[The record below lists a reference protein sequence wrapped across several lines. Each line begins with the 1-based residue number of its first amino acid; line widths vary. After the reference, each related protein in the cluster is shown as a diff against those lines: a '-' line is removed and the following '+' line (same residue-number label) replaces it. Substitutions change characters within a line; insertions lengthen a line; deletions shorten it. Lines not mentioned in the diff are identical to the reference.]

1 MTINSMVAGVV
12 LNARNTMKSPALIS
26 SSLAIVIASN
36 ACAIDSLRLIH
47 DPCGYRWIQW
57 NAGAADVSFRV
68 MRSCETCPGGWQVL
82 EETTTARSLDEH
94 DPAASYRV
102 IALGVSG
109 AETGALTIEGDGST
123 MLGVRLT
130 RSVLDPVVTCGSTVT
145 FSVTANTASPV
156 SYTWMRNNSVI
167 TGQTGPSLVVTVG
180 PSDHRSTYSVLAGGC
195 ELTRTSWP
203 RLRLATM
210 PRSRHVEWIERS
222 GTQTIHNWNWC
233 DVPGNQGGG
242 YNNYDYSIDSP
253 CQAANWAEAGFNLS
267 ASGSGGTGAPTGC
280 QGSESGGDHR
290 LLAHVSGPTRLHVQG
305 TWSGSEWCYGYVWV
319 RNNGISIWNLG
330 STGGSPTGGSGS
342 ADLMLAP
349 GTVEILCATPI
360 CPALWP
366 VFSYGNASVSGTFT
380 ALFTDC
386 NSNSV
391 PDDSDISS
399 ATSPDRD
406 ANGVPDEC
414 QTVRVPGDYA
424 TIQAAI
430 DAAAT
435 STMRIVE
442 VAAGT
447 YAGPIDFKGKPVVV
461 HGAGAGQTVLSGSS
475 GQSLSVVRFSGGEP
489 ATAALEAVTVRG
501 GLTGTPFPTS
511 PSALVGGGVFAYQS
525 AASIRD
531 CIIEQN
537 SAGFGGGLYEWG
549 STGKVERC
557 TLRNNNSGADSGGA
571 QALGGAVAMTDCL
584 VQGNHSEGRGAGL
597 HLVRGTPTLVRVQV
611 IGNTSNSLMGGISW
625 YAAGG
630 TGSYLTIRDCTVTG
644 NNATVNY
651 GGIGITDTSLTVST
665 MSIQGTRACTN
676 IPRPNIG
683 GGSWTDLGGNT
694 ICDCV
699 GDLTLEGLVNGADLG
714 ILLASWGVCTG
725 ACASD
730 LNHDGVVN
738 GADLGVL
745 LNAWGTCGD

>member
-1 MTINSMVAGVV
+1 MSIKAIVAGVV

-36 ACAIDSLRLIH
+36 ACAIDSLRLTY
-47 DPCGYRWIQW
+47 DSCGYRWIEW
-57 NAGAADVSFRV
+57 NSGVSEDHFIV
-68 MRSCETCPGGWQVL
+68 MRSCSSCPGTWQVL
-82 EETTTARSLDEH
+82 STTKGHTARDDAEPSSQYRLISVAPDGTELGCLTITGDSTTANGLRLEANQTASTFSCGTIARFAVTPSDGFAHSFTWYQDGVVIQTTSNPWLDLPIQGSSSGTSISISVDGCTEK
-94 DPAASYRV
+94 AASWPPIR
-102 IALGVSG
+102 LDSMPSSG
-109 AETGALTIEGDGST
+109 E
-123 MLGVRLT
+123 
-130 RSVLDPVVTCGSTVT
+130 
-145 FSVTANTASPV
+145 
-156 SYTWMRNNSVI
+156 
-167 TGQTGPSLVVTVG
+167 
-180 PSDHRSTYSVLAGGC
+180 
-195 ELTRTSWP
+195 
-203 RLRLATM
+203 
-210 PRSRHVEWIERS
+210 
-222 GTQTIHNWNWC
+222 
-233 DVPGNQGGG
+233 
-242 YNNYDYSIDSP
+242 
-253 CQAANWAEAGFNLS
+253 ANWVHFRDNSEFYQFPPYESYATSKDECNAVDLLPDSTSFRLS
-267 ASGSGGTGAPTGC
+267 SSSVRIWNPLYATWSGSGG
-280 QGSESGGDHR
+280 SGGR
-290 LLAHVSGPTRLHVQG
+290 SIA
-305 TWSGSEWCYGYVWV
+305 V
-319 RNNGISIWNLG
+319 RIGG
-330 STGGSPTGGSGS
+330 STSVIVRVSKSGDPTQTMCSIRHDGALIWIANLVAGSQDATLVVNGGLLSIDGYTQLYGDNAY
-342 ADLMLAP
+342 AD
-349 GTVEILCATPI
+349 I
-360 CPALWP
+360 
-366 VFSYGNASVSGTFT
+366 SVSVAFDRHY
-380 ALFTDC
+380 FDC
-386 NSNSV
+386 NRNSI
-391 PDDSDISS
+391 DDTSDIAS

-414 QTVRVPGDYA
+414 QTVHVPGDYA

-430 DAAAT
+430 DAAPAT
-435 STMRIVE
+435 AMRIVD

-447 YAGPIDFKGKPVVV
+447 FAGPIDFKGKPVVV

-571 QALGGAVAMTDCL
+571 QVLGGAVSMTDCL

-597 HLVRGTPTLVRVQV
+597 HLVRGTPTLARVQV

>member
-1 MTINSMVAGVV
+1 MPSSGEANWVHFRDNQEFYQFPPYESYPTSKDEC
-12 LNARNTMKSPALIS
+12 NAVDLLP
-26 SSLAIVIASN
+26 
-36 ACAIDSLRLIH
+36 DST
-47 DPCGYRWIQW
+47 
-57 NAGAADVSFRV
+57 SFR
-68 MRSCETCPGGWQVL
+68 L
-82 EETTTARSLDEH
+82 
-94 DPAASYRV
+94 
-102 IALGVSG
+102 SG
-109 AETGALTIEGDGST
+109 HS
-123 MLGVRLT
+123 
-130 RSVLDPVVTCGSTVT
+130 
-145 FSVTANTASPV
+145 
-156 SYTWMRNNSVI
+156 
-167 TGQTGPSLVVTVG
+167 
-180 PSDHRSTYSVLAGGC
+180 
-195 ELTRTSWP
+195 
-203 RLRLATM
+203 
-210 PRSRHVEWIERS
+210 SRI
-222 GTQTIHNWNWC
+222 WN
-233 DVPGNQGGG
+233 PL
-242 YNNYDYSIDSP
+242 Y
-253 CQAANWAEAGFNLS
+253 A
-267 ASGSGGTGAPTGC
+267 
-280 QGSESGGDHR
+280 
-290 LLAHVSGPTRLHVQG
+290 
-305 TWSGSEWCYGYVWV
+305 TWSGSGSSHGRSIAVRIGGPTSVIVRVSKSGDPAQTMCSIRHDGALIWTASLVAGSQDATLVVNGGLLSIDGYTQLYGD
-319 RNNGISIWNLG
+319 I
-330 STGGSPTGGSGS
+330 TA
-342 ADLMLAP
+342 AD
-349 GTVEILCATPI
+349 I
-360 CPALWP
+360 
-366 VFSYGNASVSGTFT
+366 SVSVAFDRHY
-380 ALFTDC
+380 FDC
-386 NSNSV
+386 NRNSIN
-391 PDDSDISS
+391 DTSDIAS

-414 QTVRVPGDYA
+414 QTVHVPGDYA

-430 DAAAT
+430 DAAPAT
-435 STMRIVE
+435 AMRIVD

-447 YAGPIDFKGKPVVV
+447 FAGPIDFKGKPVVV
-461 HGAGAGQTVLSGSS
+461 RGAGAGQTVLSGSS

-571 QALGGAVAMTDCL
+571 QVLGGAVAMTDCL

-611 IGNTSNSLMGGISW
+611 IGNTSTSLMGGISW

-630 TGSYLTIRDCTVTG
+630 TGSYLTIKDCTVTG

-730 LNHDGVVN
+730 LNHDGLVN

-745 LNAWGTCGD
+745 LNAWGTCGDE